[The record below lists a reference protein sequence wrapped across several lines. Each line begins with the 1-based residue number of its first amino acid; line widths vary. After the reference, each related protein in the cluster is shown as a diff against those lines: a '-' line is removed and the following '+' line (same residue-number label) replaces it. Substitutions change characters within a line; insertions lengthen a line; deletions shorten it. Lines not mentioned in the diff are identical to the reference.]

1 MADRDGG
8 HAKRV
13 LTLMAAALLATAAMA
28 LGQEPVRLTLDEA
41 IELARENNLTPG
53 PLPADRG
60 RPWRYADARKFS
72 RREGCQSPAHDP
84 SGPYSR

>member
-13 LTLMAAALLATAAMA
+13 STLTAAVLLATAAMA

-41 IELARENNLTPG
+41 IELARENNPTFLRTQNNEAQ
-53 PLPADRG
+53 AD
-60 RPWRYADARKFS
+60 WA
-72 RREGCQSPAHDP
+72 
-84 SGPYSR
+84 